1 MPIPD
6 DDDGDDDDDE
16 ADDDEDEADDDS
28 DAEDDVT
35 EPMEMDDDEY
45 EAEQAKIQQELER
58 MDEDDSHDEKE
69 EKEEPVKRQTFVFS
83 ATLTLPSSSH
93 HSIDA
98 SQSTKGK
105 KGKGKDKGKFGK
117 ISVDGAIV
125 EILEKVGAQGQTK
138 VVDLSTSGQ
147 TISSIKS
154 AAKKGDKNTK

>member
-1 MPIPD
+1 
-6 DDDGDDDDDE
+6 
-16 ADDDEDEADDDS
+16 
-28 DAEDDVT
+28 
-35 EPMEMDDDEY
+35 
-45 EAEQAKIQQELER
+45 

-98 SQSTKGK
+98 SQSTEGK
-105 KGKGKDKGKFGK
+105 KGKGKDKWKFGK
-117 ISVDGAIV
+117 MSVDGATSIA